1 MRMVVATC
9 TVDYAGRLSAH
20 LPEATRLLV
29 VKADGTDPDPRG
41 RRLEGPELDVGAL
54 PARRGARGA
63 GRSRGRRASGSTSR
77 SPPCTPTSRPSWAPE
92 PGLTKT
98 HGEAEIQQLLAAS
111 CDCIEAGLRLVR
123 REHPTPIGPVD
134 LLCLDE
140 QGGAVAVEV
149 KRVGDIDGVEQLT
162 RYLRYLERDGSL
174 RSVRGIYVAGTVK
187 PQART
192 LAEDRGIAC
201 VEVDFDVLAA
211 RRLPDLTLFEA

>member
-1 MRMVVATC
+1 MRLVVATC

-29 VKADGTDPDPRG
+29 VKADGTVLIHADAGSKALNWMSAPC
-41 RRLEGPELDVGAL
+41 RLVEGPGGWTVT
-54 PARRGARGA
+54 GARGERLEIA
-63 GRSRGRRASGSTSR
+63 ISAVHADVDAELGQ
-77 SPPCTPTSRPSWAPE
+77 E

-98 HGEAEIQQLLAAS
+98 HSEAEIQQLLAGS

-140 QGGAVAVEV
+140 HGGAVAVEV

-162 RYLRYLERDGSL
+162 RYLAYLERDTTL
-174 RSVRGIYVAGTVK
+174 RAVRGIYVAGTVK

-192 LAEDRGIAC
+192 LAQDRGITW
-201 VEVDFDVLAA
+201 VEVDFDVLAE
-211 RRLPDLTLFEA
+211 RREPELTLFEG

>member
-1 MRMVVATC
+1 MRLVVATC

-29 VKADGTDPDPRG
+29 VKADGTILIHADAGSKALNWMSAPC
-41 RRLEGPELDVGAL
+41 RLVEGPGGWTVTGAKGERLDIAISAVHTDVEVRLGQ
-54 PARRGARGA
+54 
-63 GRSRGRRASGSTSR
+63 
-77 SPPCTPTSRPSWAPE
+77 E

-98 HGEAEIQQLLAAS
+98 HSETEIQQLLAAS

-162 RYLRYLERDGSL
+162 RYLRYLERDTTL
-174 RSVRGIYVAGTVK
+174 RAVRGIYVAGTVK

-192 LAEDRGIAC
+192 LAQDRGITW

-211 RRLPDLTLFEA
+211 RRAPELTLFEQ

>member
-29 VKADGTDPDPRG
+29 VKADGTILIHADAGSKALNWMSAPC
-41 RRLEGPELDVGAL
+41 RLVEGPGRWSVTGAKGERLDITISAVHADVEAELG
-54 PARRGARGA
+54 
-63 GRSRGRRASGSTSR
+63 
-77 SPPCTPTSRPSWAPE
+77 PE

-98 HGEAEIQQLLAAS
+98 HGEAEIQQLLAGS

-140 QGGAVAVEV
+140 EGGAVAVEV